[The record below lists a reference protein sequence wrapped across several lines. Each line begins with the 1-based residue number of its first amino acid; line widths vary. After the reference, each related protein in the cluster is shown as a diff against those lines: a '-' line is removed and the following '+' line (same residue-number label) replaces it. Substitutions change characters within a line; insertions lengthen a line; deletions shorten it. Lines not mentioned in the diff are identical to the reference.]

1 MNRPL
6 GGGAATPAQR
16 EHAREVMA
24 ISADQLTNVRAAAG
38 RWQAGLAGLTGTI
51 AIFGLVRGRDDV
63 AGLPSGWGVGYGVCL
78 ALALVCSIAGGVLA
92 MRSAFGLPRVLR
104 TSDTSLRRWSDA
116 GEARRSAELLRVAIW
131 LTVASIGFVAGA
143 LGIAWYA
150 SSGTATDV
158 LVHERSGAEDCGKLV
173 RLADGFLLLDTDTGR
188 RRLAVDSLDGV
199 AGTNSCPAG
208 G

>member
-1 MNRPL
+1 MSKPL

-16 EHAREVMA
+16 QHARDVLA
-24 ISADQLTNVRAAAG
+24 ASADQLANVRAAAG

-63 AGLPSGWGVGYGVCL
+63 AGLPGGWGVAYGICL
-78 ALALVCSIAGGVLA
+78 ALAVGFSVAGGVLA

-104 TSDTSLRRWSDA
+104 TSAADLTRWSDA
-116 GEARRSAELLRVAIW
+116 GEARRSAALLRVAVW
-131 LTVASIGFVAGA
+131 LTVLSIGSLAAA

-150 SSGTATDV
+150 SSQNTTDV
-158 LVHERSGAEDCGKLV
+158 LVHERSGGEDCGKLV
-173 RLADGFLLLDTDTGR
+173 RLSDGILVLDTDTGR
-188 RRLAVDSLDGV
+188 RRLSVVSLDGI